1 MCALKHS
8 HSHTHFFLEAYD
20 LCPPSDPRVHEILD
34 LVGGGGWGFY
44 SQVHDFRDGH
54 EIVTFAY
61 QPWLKNFS
69 PRTLSQ
75 GMGKGG
81 GALPL
86 PLTSPHLSARAGPG
100 ALGGEL
106 GRGAGTRGGGAPKRA
121 PGGVLLRR

>member
-1 MCALKHS
+1 MTSVLPVTPES
-8 HSHTHFFLEAYD
+8 TRYLT
-20 LCPPSDPRVHEILD
+20 LCVC
-34 LVGGGGWGFY
+34 GGWGFY